1 MNKGN
6 DCLKNLKL
14 LGDARQDIY
23 DAMSGYCGIHVC
35 CFEAVDAVIRK
46 LITNMCGVLPPQPE
60 PIRSL
65 EYPGGYTIK
74 IYGSGP
80 KYDGAPFYFTM
91 DSPHEEGWSSSE
103 DDADGFE
110 SLEQAIQVATS
121 YVQDFADFNQD
132 DTPF

>member
-14 LGDARQDIY
+14 LGEARQDIY

-35 CFEAVDAVIRK
+35 CFEAVDAVLRK
-46 LITNMCGVLPPQPE
+46 LITNICGVLPPQPT

-65 EYPGGYTIK
+65 EYPGGYSIK

-80 KYDGAPFYFTM
+80 KYDCAPFT
-91 DSPHEEGWSSSE
+91 SPWIARMKKAG
-103 DDADGFE
+103 
-110 SLEQAIQVATS
+110 VALKMTLMGLNHLNRL
-121 YVQDFADFNQD
+121 YR
-132 DTPF
+132 